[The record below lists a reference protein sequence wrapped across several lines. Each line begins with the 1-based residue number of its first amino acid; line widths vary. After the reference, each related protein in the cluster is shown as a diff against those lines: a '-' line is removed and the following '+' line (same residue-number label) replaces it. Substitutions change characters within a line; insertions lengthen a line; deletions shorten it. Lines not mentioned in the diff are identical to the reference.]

1 MTYPMVYPVIS
12 LTGGPYKPSPHEVAT
27 FFNQSDAV
35 DFVNASLGERNL
47 YIGPAKYDRRTS
59 GYRASD
65 PYANA
70 YREWLAS
77 LDETPL
83 TEVRGDPFLKAR
95 AA

>member
-1 MTYPMVYPVIS
+1 MSAMLWPVFS
-12 LTGGPYKPSPHEVAT
+12 FANPSQPVVAH

-35 DFVNASLGERNL
+35 DFVNANLGERNL

-77 LDETPL
+77 LDIPPARYVM
-83 TEVRGDPFLKAR
+83 TERARLGKA
-95 AA
+95 A